1 MPLPGQSQKPDQS
14 LKSEAKMPSD
24 VQMPP
29 MRADSGPKARGLGL
43 QFRFAAIW
51 IALGLLLLA
60 CTVLLPRSIN
70 PATLMS
76 IIPFAA
82 FLTIAAMGQAIV
94 IMGRGI
100 DLSVPAIVGLTCSVL
115 LGVSQGSNDRLLLAV
130 FAALAVAVAVGAVN
144 GLLIAVLKLNALI
157 VTLAVGA
164 VTTGINLWYR
174 QSLAAESKVPPAL
187 ADLGSAR
194 LFGIPSTVWLAFA
207 VLALITLLLRKT
219 IIGRR
224 FEAVGAN
231 PRAAYATGVEITRYQ
246 AGAYILASLLY
257 GMMSLLLAGFIRNPT
272 QDVGAPY
279 LLAPIAAAVLGG
291 TAISGGI
298 GSMVAVAGAALFLVQ
313 LDQSLKM
320 IGLPTSNQMI
330 LQGIA
335 IAAGMYLSEWAS
347 KRR

>member
-1 MPLPGQSQKPDQS
+1 MAKPDQTQVT
-14 LKSEAKMPSD
+14 EANVPREMAVTAKQPA
-24 VQMPP
+24 PAP
-29 MRADSGPKARGLGL
+29 ARRGLGFGL

-51 IALGLLLLA
+51 VALALLLLA
-60 CTVLLPRSIN
+60 CAVFLPRSVA
-70 PATLMS
+70 PGTLMS

-100 DLSVPAIVGLTCSVL
+100 DLSVPAIVALTCSVL
-115 LGVSQGSNDRLLLAV
+115 LGVSEGSDDRLLLAV
-130 FAALAVAVAVGAVN
+130 AVALAVAVVVGAVN
-144 GLLIAVLKLNALI
+144 GVLIAVLKLNALI

-164 VTTGINLWYR
+164 VTTGVNLWYR
-174 QSLAAESKVPPAL
+174 KSLAAESKVPPAL

-194 LFGIPSTVWLAFA
+194 LFGIPSSVWLA
-207 VLALITLLLRKT
+207 VVILVVITVLLRKT
-219 IIGRR
+219 VIGRR

-231 PRAAYATGVEITRYQ
+231 PRAAYATGVEILRYQ
-246 AGAYILASLLY
+246 AGAYIVAALLY

-272 QDVGAPY
+272 QDVGAAY

-320 IGLPTSNQMI
+320 LGLPTSNQMV

-335 IAAGMYLSEWAS
+335 IAAGMYLSEWTS

>member
-1 MPLPGQSQKPDQS
+1 MSSNATTMAKRPGPA
-14 LKSEAKMPSD
+14 AKGHMFG
-24 VQMPP
+24 V
-29 MRADSGPKARGLGL
+29 

-51 IALGLLLLA
+51 IALGALLLICA
-60 CTVLLPRSIN
+60 VLLPRSVA
-70 PATLMS
+70 PGSLMS

-100 DLSVPAIVGLTCSVL
+100 DLSVPAIVALTCSVL
-115 LGVSQGSNDRLLLAV
+115 VGVSRGSDERLLMAVAAALGV
-130 FAALAVAVAVGAVN
+130 ALAVGIVN
-144 GLLIAVLKLNALI
+144 GVLIAVLKLNALI

-174 QSLAAESKVPPAL
+174 QGLPAEAKVPPAL

-194 LFGIPSTVWLAFA
+194 LWGIPSSVWMAFGILVIITV
-207 VLALITLLLRKT
+207 LLRKT

-231 PRAAYATGVEITRYQ
+231 PRAAYATGIEIMRYQ
-246 AGAYILASLLY
+246 AGAYMLAALLY
-257 GMMSLLLAGFIRNPT
+257 GLMSLLLAGFIRNPT

-279 LLAPIAAAVLGG
+279 LLAPIAAAVLAG

-320 IGLPTSNQMI
+320 IGLPTSNQLI

-335 IAAGMYLSEWAS
+335 IAAGMYLSEWS
-347 KRR
+347 SRRR